1 MKNIVY
7 ISLDKLHP
15 HPANPRKNLGDLTEL
30 ADAIKAKGVLQN
42 LTVVPYWS
50 SAHKRVISG
59 LYTVI
64 IGHRRHAAAKLA
76 GLTEVPCVIADMT
89 PEEQIETMMVENI
102 QRSDLTVYEQAEG
115 FQLMLD
121 MGSTVAQVAQKTGL
135 SETTVRNRAKLTK
148 LDKPSFKKAEERG
161 ATLTD
166 FLKLNDIKDDT
177 RRNEVLKS
185 LGTADFNQRYHA
197 AIRAEKDEKWLT
209 DTIDAFRNADWCEE
223 ITAEQRD
230 TLNGSHIE
238 YLHNYGTHNKRE
250 CVKPED
256 ADQLLYFFYVGKIQ
270 VDLYREI
277 KKKNVESG
285 SDSEPDVSHA
295 ELMRREV
302 AEKVDNL
309 MAECEDM
316 EQDFR
321 NMRENFID
329 EFDLYE
335 RYQEEIQEFMVK
347 ALLFRDAPIYKST
360 AMIDRDEL
368 AGMLN
373 IGYDKASGQLN
384 QEDLSRLLRIQPER
398 VLLSMA
404 YLLLED
410 GNRKWTIKCY
420 EGNVKTSRPVHRE
433 DKQLDLLYACLRS
446 LGYEWSSEEQKA
458 SVGDLLQYPMAK
470 RLIEDYE
477 KEAKQN
483 G

>member
-1 MKNIVY
+1 MKKIEY
-7 ISLDKLHP
+7 ISIDNLHP

-30 ADAIKAKGVLQN
+30 TDSIKAKGVLQN

-50 SAHKRVISG
+50 PVHKRVISG
-59 LYTVI
+59 LYTII
-64 IGHRRHAAAKLA
+64 IGHRRHEAAKLA
-76 GLTEVPCVIADMT
+76 GLTELPCVIAEMT
-89 PEEQIETMMVENI
+89 PQEQLETMMVENI

-121 MGSTVAQVAQKTGL
+121 MGSTVAHVAQKTGL
-135 SETTVRNRAKLTK
+135 SETTVRNRAKLTN
-148 LDKPSFKKAEERG
+148 LDKSGFKKAEERG

-197 AIRAEKDEKWLT
+197 AIRAEKDEKWLA

-230 TLNGSHIE
+230 TLNGRHIE

-256 ADQLLYFFYVGKIQ
+256 ADRRLYFFYVGKIQ

-277 KKKNVESG
+277 SKKKTEDNP
-285 SDSEPDVSHA
+285 EPEVSPA
-295 ELMRREV
+295 ELKRREV
-302 AEKVDNL
+302 ADQIDEL

-329 EFDLYE
+329 EFDRYE
-335 RYQEEIQEFMVK
+335 RYREEIQEFMVN
-347 ALLFRDAPIYKST
+347 ALLFRDVPIYKST
-360 AMIDRDEL
+360 AMIDREEL

-373 IGYDKASGQLN
+373 IGYDKAAGQMN
-384 QEDLSRLLRIQPER
+384 QEELNRLLRTKPER

-420 EGNVKTSRPVHRE
+420 EGSVKTSRPTHRE
-433 DKQLDLLYACLRS
+433 DKQLNLLYDCLRS
-446 LGYEWSSEEQKA
+446 LGYDWSMEEQRA
-458 SVGDLLQYPMAK
+458 SVGDLLQFPMAK
-470 RLIEDYE
+470 RLVEEYE
-477 KEAKQN
+477 EESSN